1 MVATLHPQ
9 VATITPQYAVPF
21 TLSCAAGRPA
31 LVEQTAAVLVIPSL
45 DCVTNGVSLVYFFFY
60 FFLFVFVVFFCFY
73 HFFFFFIQLS
83 LCRGHG
89 SMCHLVAVFLLH
101 LWCLIVFLPNI
112 CRSTVWLWCSVW
124 LCKEPGP
131 LMLLCQPSV
140 MQALTVVSE
149 EHQRCYLC
157 FALLPSDPRAWK
169 KWPLVWLCYRYLDGQ
184 KLNSLAS

>member
-73 HFFFFFIQLS
+73 HFFFFLFNS
-83 LCRGHG
+83 
-89 SMCHLVAVFLLH
+89 VFAEGMEACAIL
-101 LWCLIVFLPNI
+101 
-112 CRSTVWLWCSVW
+112 W
-124 LCKEPGP
+124 LCFCYIFDVSLFSFPTFAEALFGSDVQ
-131 LMLLCQPSV
+131 CGSV
-140 MQALTVVSE
+140 RSQV
-149 EHQRCYLC
+149 
-157 FALLPSDPRAWK
+157 P
-169 KWPLVWLCYRYLDGQ
+169 
-184 KLNSLAS
+184 